1 MRHTNIWESERKSC
15 TFEKNQLKDMILV
28 WQKDFLQ
35 LKTSDINLALGIY
48 GGMYFDNPF
57 WGGAAFRG
65 SINEQIISIIK
76 PTALDNS
83 DSFQIVRGLDDDNPH
98 TILHYDVIGK
108 LWSGPDR
115 NQMFSIEDDLIEE
128 IFDFMIRDFSK
139 YALNIYSKPS
149 NSSKQKE
156 LSLNMI
162 KAPIPNIERFEKIF
176 TEHVYSL
183 KNQYKLND

>member
-1 MRHTNIWESERKSC
+1 MKTLILRTMRHTNIWESERKSC

-115 NQMFSIEDDLIEE
+115 NQMFSIEDDLIEAKISE
-128 IFDFMIRDFSK
+128 LKNKGNSTDTAHQYPLSFLLDTNTVFSILSK
-139 YALNIYSKPS
+139 YNYDL
-149 NSSKQKE
+149 
-156 LSLNMI
+156 
-162 KAPIPNIERFEKIF
+162 
-176 TEHVYSL
+176 
-183 KNQYKLND
+183 